1 MRILQRRQKER
12 AFRKENI
19 SASLHRAVFDKHRML
34 CRLLVLVVGLLPLA
48 APGEPPR
55 LARTLYLFNWADYM
69 NPEILADFEQ
79 EFGVR
84 VVEDR
89 FASNEDLIA
98 KLQAGGGGYDVA
110 VPSDYAVR
118 IMIRQGLLTR
128 LNHANLPNLK
138 HIAARFRSPAYDP
151 GNTYSVPYLWGVT
164 GLGYS
169 RKGTNM
175 AGPPRS
181 WDDVFNPDKLKRYRN
196 RVSMLNDMREV
207 IGAALIYRGHPPNS
221 TDPAAL
227 AEARQVLLTQ
237 KPFLAK
243 YDSEAYE
250 DSLAA
255 GETVIAHGWSGEFFQ
270 AQKDNPDIGFTVPKE
285 GTFLFVDNL
294 VIPRTSR
301 NPYTAEV
308 FINYLLR
315 PDVAAKNAA
324 FLRYPTPN
332 QAALERIDPKLEGPH
347 FRVPSGIRLY
357 SIEDLGAV
365 AGRRYEQLWT
375 ELKAY

>member
-1 MRILQRRQKER
+1 MRMHERSKLSAGVPRR
-12 AFRKENI
+12 
-19 SASLHRAVFDKHRML
+19 RAVFL
-34 CRLLVLVVGLLPLA
+34 GGVFGRLLGVLALALAPLA
-48 APGEPPR
+48 AVFAEPPK

-69 NPEILADFEQ
+69 NPEVLRDFER

-118 IMIRQGLLTR
+118 ILIRQGLLAR
-128 LNHANLPNLK
+128 LDHAHLPNLK
-138 HIAARFRSPAYDP
+138 HIAARFRNPAYDP
-151 GNTYSVPYLWGVT
+151 GNAYSVPYLWGVT

-169 RKGTNM
+169 KKAAAHL
-175 AGPPRS
+175 AGPPQS
-181 WDDVFNPDKLKRYRN
+181 WDDVFHPDKLKRYRG

-207 IGAALIYRGHPPNS
+207 IGAALIYRGHSPNS

-227 AEARQVLLTQ
+227 AEAKQVLLAQ

-270 AQKDNPDIGFTVPKE
+270 AQRHNPDIGFAVPKE

-294 VIPRTSR
+294 VIPKSAR

-315 PDVAAKNAA
+315 PEVAAKNAA

-332 QAALERIDPKLEGPH
+332 QAALARIDPALEGPH
-347 FRVPSGIRLY
+347 FRVPPGVRLY
-357 SIEDLGAV
+357 SIEDLGA
-365 AGRRYEQLWT
+365 AGRLYEQIWT
-375 ELKAY
+375 ELKAH

>member
-1 MRILQRRQKER
+1 MIRRLFLL
-12 AFRKENI
+12 AF
-19 SASLHRAVFDKHRML
+19 
-34 CRLLVLVVGLLPLA
+34 GLLPLA
-48 APGEPPR
+48 AVAAAGAETAPK
-55 LARTLYLFNWADYM
+55 LAKTLYLFNWADYI
-69 NPEILADFEQ
+69 NPEVLKDFEK

-84 VVEDR
+84 VIEDR

-98 KLQAGGGGYDVA
+98 KLAAAGGGGYDVA

-118 IMIRQGLLTR
+118 ILARQGLLTP

-138 HIAARFRSPAYDP
+138 YLETRFRHPAYDP
-151 GNTYSVPYLWGVT
+151 SLRYAVPYLWGVT

-169 RKGTNM
+169 RKATSM
-175 AGPPRS
+175 AGPPTS
-181 WDDVFNPDKLKRYRN
+181 WDDVFNPDKLKRYRG

-207 IGAALIYRGHPPNS
+207 IGAALIYLGHSPNT
-221 TDPAAL
+221 TDPSAL
-227 AEARQVLLTQ
+227 AAAKRVLLAQ

-255 GETVIAHGWSGEFFQ
+255 GETVIAHGWSGEIFL
-270 AQKDNPDIGFTVPKE
+270 AQKNNPDIAFAVPKE

-294 VIPRTSR
+294 VIPKGARS
-301 NPYTAEV
+301 PYTAEV

-315 PDVAAKNAA
+315 PEVAAKNAA

-332 QAALERIDPKLEGPH
+332 EAALTLIDPKLEGPR
-347 FRVPSGIRLY
+347 FRVPKGVRLY
-357 SIEDLGAV
+357 SIEDLGQ
-365 AGRRYEQLWT
+365 AGRLYEQLWT
-375 ELKAY
+375 ELKAH

>member
-1 MRILQRRQKER
+1 MIRRL
-12 AFRKENI
+12 FV
-19 SASLHRAVFDKHRML
+19 LL
-34 CRLLVLVVGLLPLA
+34 LGLVLGLA
-48 APGEPPR
+48 AAARAEPPPG
-55 LARTLYLFNWADYM
+55 LAKTLYLFNWADYID
-69 NPEILADFEQ
+69 PQVLRDFEK

-98 KLQAGGGGYDVA
+98 KLAAAGGGGYDVA

-118 IMIRQGLLTR
+118 ILARQGLLTP
-128 LNHANLPNLK
+128 LNHAHLPNLK
-138 HIAARFRSPAYDP
+138 YLAARFRRPAYDP
-151 GNTYSVPYLWGVT
+151 ELRYAVPYLWGVT

-169 RKGTNM
+169 KKATRMT
-175 AGPPRS
+175 GPPAS
-181 WDDVFNPDKLKRYRN
+181 WDDVFNPQKLQRYRG

-207 IGAALIYRGHPPNS
+207 IGAALIYLGHPPNS
-221 TDPAAL
+221 TEATAL
-227 AEARQVLLTQ
+227 AEAKRVLLAQ

-255 GETVIAHGWSGEFFQ
+255 GETVIAHGWSGEIFQ
-270 AQKDNPDIGFTVPKE
+270 AQKNNPDIGFAVPKE

-294 VIPRTSR
+294 VIPKGARS
-301 NPYTAEV
+301 PYTAEV

-315 PDVAAKNAA
+315 PDVAARNAA

-332 QAALERIDPKLEGPH
+332 EAALALIDPKLEGPR
-347 FRVPSGIRLY
+347 FRVPPGVRLY
-357 SIEDLGAV
+357 SIEDLGQ
-365 AGRRYEQLWT
+365 AGRLYEQLWT